1 MGCANDDPLNE
12 SGPCTIKAGTENNKQ
27 NWTDT
32 AGKNAGILAI
42 VTSILSRMSK
52 ARGYSREKELYIP
65 DLRGFTNALGKSRSK
80 INNT

>member
-12 SGPCTIKAGTENNKQ
+12 SRACTIKAGTIKAGTENNKQ

-42 VTSILSRMSK
+42 VTSILSC
-52 ARGYSREKELYIP
+52 EK
-65 DLRGFTNALGKSRSK
+65 
-80 INNT
+80 

>member
-12 SGPCTIKAGTENNKQ
+12 SGACTIKAGTENNKQ

-42 VTSILSRMSK
+42 VTGILSRMSK
-52 ARGYSREKELYIP
+52 ACGYSREKELHSESVP
-65 DLRGFTNALGKSRSK
+65 HTGFEGLHERFRKEQK
-80 INNT
+80 